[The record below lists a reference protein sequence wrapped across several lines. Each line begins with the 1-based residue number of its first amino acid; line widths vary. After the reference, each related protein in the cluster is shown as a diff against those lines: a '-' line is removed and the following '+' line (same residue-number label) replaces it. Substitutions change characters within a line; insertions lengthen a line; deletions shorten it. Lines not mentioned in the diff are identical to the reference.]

1 MIDSLKTAAATAA
14 NYSGLPDGYAFLRR
28 KLTKSQVGI
37 LLYHSVSPSHANW
50 NLKPLNPP
58 SFERQMEYLRQNYE
72 ILPLDRLVQYIRQGT
87 PLPEKAVVIT
97 FDDGYKDNYLYAYPI
112 LVKHGIP
119 ATIFITTGHIG
130 SSKLFWFDEVKY
142 LVQLT
147 PLNQL
152 DLDELG
158 SYPLRTEADRF
169 RNSLII
175 SRKLRKLPE
184 ESKRGLIGKLI
195 NTCQVDIPDNLG
207 EALFLSWD
215 EVREMSEDG
224 ISFGAHTVTH
234 PVLTN
239 LPLERAR
246 WEIVQSKKD
255 IEEELGKEVTAFA
268 YPFGLFNAEIAGLVK
283 ESVFTS
289 AVTTESELVN
299 RMANPYELPRIG
311 TVGDFNKFKVVF
323 SGLYQDLQLNRLF
336 Q

>member
-1 MIDSLKTAAATAA
+1 MIDSLKTVAATAA

-37 LLYHSVSPSHANW
+37 LLYHRVCPSNDNW
-50 NLKPLNPP
+50 NLKPLSPR
-58 SFERQMEYLRQNYE
+58 SFERQMEYFHRNYE
-72 ILPLDRLVQYIRQGT
+72 ILSLDRLVQYIQQGR

-119 ATIFITTGHIG
+119 ATIFLTTGHIG

-152 DLDELG
+152 ELNELG
-158 SYPLRTEADRF
+158 SYPLQTEVDRF
-169 RNSLII
+169 RTSLII
-175 SRKLRKLPE
+175 SRRLRNLPE
-184 ESKRGLIGKLI
+184 ERKKKLVEKLI

-207 EALFLSWD
+207 EELFLSWD
-215 EVREMSEDG
+215 EVREMGDDG
-224 ISFGAHTVTH
+224 ISFGAHTVNH

-239 LPLERAR
+239 LPLQRAR

-255 IEEELGKEVTAFA
+255 IEEKLGKEVTAFA
-268 YPFGLFNAEIAGLVK
+268 YPFGPFNAEIVRLVK
-283 ESVFTS
+283 ESGFTS
-289 AVTTESELVN
+289 AVTTESGLVN
-299 RMANPYELPRIG
+299 AKTNPYKLPRIG
-311 TVGDFNKFKVVF
+311 AVRDFNKFKVVF
-323 SGLYQDLQLNRLF
+323 SGLYQDLRLGRLLK
-336 Q
+336 

>member
-1 MIDSLKTAAATAA
+1 MIDSLKTAAAIAA

-37 LLYHSVSPSHANW
+37 LLYHRVCPSSDSWSV
-50 NLKPLNPP
+50 KPLSPR
-58 SFERQMEYLRQNYE
+58 SFERQMEYFHRNYE
-72 ILPLDRLVQYIRQGT
+72 ILSLDTLVQYIQQGA

-97 FDDGYKDNYLYAYPI
+97 FDDGYKDNYLHAYPI

-119 ATIFITTGHIG
+119 ATIFLTTGHIG

-152 DLDELG
+152 ELDELG
-158 SYPLRTEADRF
+158 SYPLRTEIDRL

-175 SRKLRKLPE
+175 SRRLRKLPE
-184 ESKRGLIGKLI
+184 ERKRGLIAKLV

-215 EVREMSEDG
+215 EVREMSDDG
-224 ISFGAHTVTH
+224 ISFGAHTVNH

-239 LPLERAR
+239 LPLEQAR

-255 IEEELGKEVTAFA
+255 IEENLGKEVTAFA
-268 YPFGLFNAEIAGLVK
+268 YPFGPFNAKIAELVK
-283 ESVFTS
+283 ESGFTS

-299 RMANPYELPRIG
+299 RKANPYELPRIG
-311 TVGDFNKFKVVF
+311 AVGDFNKLKAVF
-323 SGLYQDLQLNRLF
+323 SGLYQDLRLHQLLK
-336 Q
+336 